1 MTILAVFNMNF
12 CILLKTRI
20 RNLVK
25 NTNVKDVIFK
35 LKMVI
40 YVKFFGIWKENI
52 NNIQRNKKLK
62 MDIVKN
68 DKINNVY

>member
-1 MTILAVFNMNF
+1 
-12 CILLKTRI
+12 
-20 RNLVK
+20 LVK